1 MRKVNIGDIGQL
13 VRIEQESFSSND
25 YPIDE
30 KLFRLL
36 INNHRSVLFG
46 AIVDGNIA
54 GYVCLIRGK
63 KAVLIYS
70 IAVGEKYRGKG
81 IGTKL
86 LEAAEKYALDTG
98 LNVIQLEVRCN
109 SRAVELYQR
118 RGYSVKKIKIRYY
131 SDGENA
137 YSMEKRICFR
147 GDEDATIDFGRKRRN
162 PAIASA
168 TF

>member
-1 MRKVNIGDIGQL
+1 MRKVNIEDIDQL
-13 VRIEQESFSSND
+13 VRIEHEAFSSND
-25 YPIDE
+25 FPINE

-36 INNHRSVLFG
+36 INNNRCTLFG
-46 AIVDGNIA
+46 AIVDSNIA
-54 GYVCLIRGK
+54 GYICLIRGK

-70 IAVGEKYRGKG
+70 VAVSEKYRGKG

-86 LEAAEKYALDTG
+86 LEAAEKFALDSG
-98 LNVIQLEVRCN
+98 LDVIQLEVRCN

-118 RGYSVKKIKIRYY
+118 RGYSVKKIKIKYY

-137 YSMEKRICFR
+137 YSMEKRVYFR

-162 PAIASA
+162 PSIASA